1 MHDIHG
7 KLGVKGMSDLTRK
20 AIKGNYDTKTPT
32 EEEKRTY
39 KKFGK

>member
-1 MHDIHG
+1 MHDIHD
-7 KLGVKGMSDLTRK
+7 KLGVKDISDLTRK

-32 EEEKRTY
+32 EEEKRTF

>member
-1 MHDIHG
+1 MYDIHD
-7 KLGVKGMSDLTRK
+7 KLSVKDMSDLTKK

-32 EEEKRTY
+32 EEEKRTF